1 MIEARDCDFHVMP
14 PEYRETWAESNYFPF
29 HIPAAGLSGCVYTIF
44 RPGLGVCMSDVTIF
58 DRRADHWEGLAYTDN
73 QQHIPCPPSLS
84 MSIGVQT
91 GPTLRA
97 YRRAKGDHFRRGGE
111 ACASIKMRSA
121 CRARGGGRA

>member
-1 MIEARDCDFHVMP
+1 MLVLELSRCEYILRRENIIALGNSGTGKTHV
-14 PEYRETWAESNYFPF
+14 A
-29 HIPAAGLSGCVYTIF
+29 
-44 RPGLGVCMSDVTIF
+44 
-58 DRRADHWEGLAYTDN
+58 LA
-73 QQHIPCPPSLS
+73 LV
-84 MSIGVQT
+84 SIGVQT